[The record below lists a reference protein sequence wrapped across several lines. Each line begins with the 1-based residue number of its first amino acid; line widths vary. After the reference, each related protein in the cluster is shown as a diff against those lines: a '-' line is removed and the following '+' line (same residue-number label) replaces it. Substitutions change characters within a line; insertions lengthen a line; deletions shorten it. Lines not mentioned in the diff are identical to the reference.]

1 MHHFAYRD
9 GRLFAEGI
17 PLETI
22 AQDVVT
28 PFYCYS
34 CATLERHFDA
44 FDAPLKS
51 VPHLVCFSVK
61 SNSNLAVL
69 KVFLNRGAGLDV
81 VSGGE
86 LYRALKAG
94 ADPKKIVFAGVGK
107 TSRELGEALKA
118 GILLFNVESEQ
129 ELLALN
135 QVAGEIGTRAP
146 VALRVSFSHW

>member
-1 MHHFAYRD
+1 MHHFKYRD
-9 GRLFAEGI
+9 GRLFAEEI
-17 PLETI
+17 PLEKI
-22 AQDVVT
+22 AQEVGT

-34 CATLERHFDA
+34 HATLERHFQA
-44 FDAPLKS
+44 FEASLGD

-69 KVFLNRGAGLDV
+69 NVFLSQGAGLDV

-107 TSRELGEALKA
+107 TVREMEEALRA
-118 GILLFNVESEQ
+118 EILLFNVESEQ
-129 ELLALN
+129 ELLALDR
-135 QVAGEIGTRAP
+135 VAGRA
-146 VALRVSFSHW
+146 A